1 MKKTA
6 FLFLV
11 LGLMTCFSGCAV
23 KDEMISPNTPS
34 NEFLEPFNHE
44 ATIPETII
52 VDEQDIKI
60 TVNGLEYSS
69 YNVELLLTIENN
81 SNQNVEVLCGNA
93 GYPWNSINGIMV
105 SDGYMWAEVAAE
117 ETVEDSIAFSYNE
130 LEMTGINEIA
140 DIEIGLTISDEDYND
155 IIQDIYRIETP
166 LYDSHDYAANL
177 YQKTINNAIIA
188 NKYEYTVNDFKTDQ
202 IFNVSDVSIDSEAV
216 ITNKHGDTALFL
228 EFNNNSQN
236 DLYVHILDLT
246 VNDTYNYS
254 YQWDSM
260 NISSGKKAIMNI
272 SLSNLLEWMEEIEA
286 SPIKIE
292 KLEFE
297 LEFID
302 DVTYQQLYS
311 QHLELNL
318 PNIEVAFE
326 TE

>member
-1 MKKTA
+1 MKKITY
-6 FLFLV
+6 LLLL
-11 LGLMTCFSGCAV
+11 LGLVICLSGCG
-23 KDEMISPNTPS
+23 SNNGTTSTNNPS
-34 NEFLEPFNHE
+34 TGFLEPFNHE
-44 ATIPETII
+44 ATIEKTVMI
-52 VDEQDIKI
+52 DEQGII
-60 TVNGLEYSS
+60 IMATGLEYNS
-69 YNVELLLTIENN
+69 YNVELLLTVENN
-81 SNQNVEVLCGNA
+81 TDQDIEVLSGNM
-93 GYPWNSINGIMV
+93 GFPWNSVNGIMV
-105 SDGYMWAEVAAE
+105 SSGYLWTEVPAK

-155 IIQDIYRIETP
+155 IIQDICRIETS

-188 NKYEYTVNDFKTDQ
+188 NKYEYTINDFRTDQ

-228 EFNNNSQN
+228 EFNNNSKN

-246 VNDTYNYS
+246 INDTYNYS

-272 SLSNLLEWMEEIEA
+272 SLSNLLEWMEEIET

-318 PNIEVAFE
+318 PNIDVAFE